1 MTTLQ
6 VGAADLSATK
16 KKAMED
22 ADKMQ
27 RSIIRDCSENGRQP
41 PPYALSELI
50 GKGSFG
56 RVYKAKASGTG
67 QLVAIKIISIDD
79 GDSLAPGASDTFK
92 DILKEVNT
100 LKKLSESG
108 AKNINTVIETL
119 LVGPSM
125 WIVTEHCAG
134 GSVSTLMRPS
144 GGGLPEKWIVPVL
157 REVAQA
163 LFWVHKEGIIHRD
176 IKCANVLVTDKGGVQ
191 LCDFGVA
198 GIIETKFDKRSTVTG
213 TLNWMAP
220 ELFDRSVSY
229 GTEVDIWAF
238 GSLAFE
244 AATGLPPNAKNMSRI
259 DIPQFGSYLKQHC
272 PRLEGDQYS
281 PNLKDLVAFCMTE
294 DPRHRPTI
302 SQVQRHAYVWNT
314 DQQYPTV
321 SLKMLVNAYRLWE
334 VQGGNRMSLF
344 NAGGAQRLSVGNQ
357 AKAAAADDGWDFDT
371 TDGGFDAPVLGE
383 TEAQVVYDAYGPR
396 VSMMPPPPRESG
408 RRRRPPNMPKLKGPL
423 EKAFDPNTIT
433 DYEENSRLFYGRP
446 MPTSAPEMGSADK
459 RDMGSPGKREM
470 GNAEQPRESLID
482 LDFSLDG
489 DRLSRFADMDGE
501 TIKGNQPPN
510 NRETIRESGLIDLDA
525 SLDGGRLSRFADMDT
540 VRASRA
546 SIRPLG
552 RSHTTMGR
560 RRTQDWSFEGAADM
574 GDDDGGAQ
582 SPESPDELREGGRQR
597 ESQLFRSQSTMDH
610 RRTQDWTFA
619 SAAPPL
625 SASLDRPA
633 EYGRSQSSLENRRT
647 QEWTFASAAAPSNS
661 NSNSNAHLGASE
673 WFQSNEEDDYMA
685 LDSLNENRDSLAVSH
700 HHENDSLAVIL
711 PPRAATS
718 LEVSRFSASSLI
730 DLDMSFTTQDGGA
743 LLRPSTAEPESAISD
758 SWGQPFRTPLQ
769 ASFGFSS
776 EGGSELPPGSREPS
790 LYVSDGPIPRSNREP
805 SLYIPDD
812 GGMHNS
818 NREPSIYIPDMPT
831 SSREPS
837 IYIPDMPLSNR
848 EPSLYIPDVPM
859 SNREPSLYV
868 AAGSSSPG
876 EPALYVA
883 ATDHSLSPN
892 GSFTTSIDAGD
903 EFGLQAV
910 PSTPTSEAGGMGS
923 MGVVMTPPSDEF
935 NSGDDALINGT
946 GAHHVAIT
954 VEEHYSDS
962 EDAPPMPALPYMPRP
977 PSVNVLQGS
986 AGAGGEEVKEE
997 LQRMI
1002 RSLHEHLQYTGSVM
1016 RTLPMVRSGGQQVEQ
1031 TAPVEVML

>member
-1 MTTLQ
+1 MATLQ

-22 ADKMQ
+22 AEKMQ
-27 RSIIRDCSENGRQP
+27 RSIIRDCAENGRQP

-56 RVYKAKASGTG
+56 RVYKAKAAGSG
-67 QLVAIKIISIDD
+67 QLVAIKIISIEE
-79 GDSLAPGASDTFK
+79 GDSLAPGAADTFK

-100 LKKLSESG
+100 LKKLGDSG

-144 GGGLPEKWIVPVL
+144 GGGLPEKWIVPIL

-176 IKCANVLVTDKGGVQ
+176 IKCANVLVTEAGGVQ

-220 ELFDRSVSY
+220 ELFDMSVSY

-244 AATGLPPNAKNMSRI
+244 AATGLPPNAKNMARI

-281 PNLKDLVAFCMTE
+281 SNLKDLVAFCMTE
-294 DPRHRPTI
+294 DPRNRPSI
-302 SQVQRHAYVWNT
+302 SQVQRHAYIWNT

-344 NAGGAQRLSVGNQ
+344 NAGGAQRRSVGNE
-357 AKAAAADDGWDFDT
+357 AAALATDDGWDFNTMTED
-371 TDGGFDAPVLGE
+371 FNVPFLGE
-383 TEAQVVYDAYGPR
+383 TEAKAVYDAYGPR
-396 VSMMPPPPRESG
+396 VSMMPPPPRDSS
-408 RRRRPPNMPKLKGPL
+408 RRRRPPNIPKLKGPL

-433 DYEENSRLFYGRP
+433 DYEQNSRLFYGRP
-446 MPTSAPEMGSADK
+446 MPTSAPEMGTE
-459 RDMGSPGKREM
+459 REKTST
-470 GNAEQPRESLID
+470 EQPRESLID

-501 TIKGNQPPN
+501 TIKGSQLS

-525 SLDGGRLSRFADMDT
+525 SLDGDRLSRFADMDT

-552 RSHTTMGR
+552 RSQTTLDR
-560 RRTQDWSFEGAADM
+560 RRTQDWTFAGA
-574 GDDDGGAQ
+574 DDVDLNDQ
-582 SPESPDELREGGRQR
+582 ESPEKPQNENGRQR

-619 SAAPPL
+619 SAAPQTSPQN
-625 SASLDRPA
+625 RPPDI
-633 EYGRSQSSLENRRT
+633 GRSQSSLENRRT
-647 QEWTFASAAAPSNS
+647 QEWTFASAASA
-661 NSNSNAHLGASE
+661 NAHLGGE

-685 LDSLNENRDSLAVSH
+685 LDSLPHSTSNHHQNDSMAVTHHHDDSLAV
-700 HHENDSLAVIL
+700 VL

-718 LEVSRFSASSLI
+718 LEVSRFSSSSLI
-730 DLDMSFTTQDGGA
+730 DLDMSLTDSGGEP
-743 LLRPSTAEPESAISD
+743 LRPSTAEPDSAISE
-758 SWGQPFRTPLQ
+758 SWGAPFRMPHQ
-769 ASFGFSS
+769 GSFGPGSDSS
-776 EGGSELPPGSREPS
+776 LPSSSREPS
-790 LYVSDGPIPRSNREP
+790 LYIPSDDVIPNGNREP
-805 SLYIPDD
+805 SLYIPD
-812 GGMHNS
+812 G
-818 NREPSIYIPDMPT
+818 PIPR
-831 SSREPS
+831 SV
-837 IYIPDMPLSNR
+837 R
-848 EPSLYIPDVPM
+848 EPSLYISDEAIPR
-859 SNREPSLYV
+859 STREPSLYV
-868 AAGSSSPG
+868 
-876 EPALYVA
+876 
-883 ATDHSLSPN
+883 TDSSLSPS
-892 GSFTTSIDAGD
+892 GSLAASYTGD
-903 EFGLQAV
+903 DFGLQAPV
-910 PSTPTSEAGGMGS
+910 PSTPTSDA
-923 MGVVMTPPSDEF
+923 VMTPPSDFDEDF
-935 NSGDDALINGT
+935 PRIGGHIS
-946 GAHHVAIT
+946 IT
-954 VEEHYSDS
+954 VED
-962 EDAPPMPALPYMPRP
+962 EDAPMPALPYMPGP
-977 PSVNVLQGS
+977 PTVNVLQGT
-986 AGAGGEEVKEE
+986 ATTGEVRDE
-997 LQRMI
+997 LARMV

-1016 RTLPMVRSGGQQVEQ
+1016 RTLPVRSRQQADQ
-1031 TAPVEVML
+1031 NAAEVAL

>member
-1 MTTLQ
+1 MATLQ

-22 ADKMQ
+22 AEKMQ
-27 RSIIRDCSENGRQP
+27 RSIIRDCAENGRQP

-56 RVYKAKASGTG
+56 RVYKAKASDTG
-67 QLVAIKIISIDD
+67 QLVAIKIISIEE
-79 GDSLAPGASDTFK
+79 GDSLAPGAADTFK

-100 LKKLSESG
+100 LKKLGDSG

-144 GGGLPEKWIVPVL
+144 GRGLPEKWVVPIL

-176 IKCANVLVTDKGGVQ
+176 IKCANVLVTEAGGVQ

-220 ELFDRSVSY
+220 ELFDMSVSY

-244 AATGLPPNAKNMSRI
+244 AATGLPPNAKNMARI

-281 PNLKDLVAFCMTE
+281 GNLKDLVAFCMTE
-294 DPRHRPTI
+294 DPRNRPSI
-302 SQVQRHAYVWNT
+302 SQVQRHAYIWRT
-314 DQQYPTV
+314 EQQYPTV

-344 NAGGAQRLSVGNQ
+344 NAGGAQRRSVGNE
-357 AKAAAADDGWDFDT
+357 AAAPAPDDGWDFNTMTED
-371 TDGGFDAPVLGE
+371 FNLPCLGDK
-383 TEAQVVYDAYGPR
+383 EAKAVYDAYGPR
-396 VSMMPPPPRESG
+396 VSMMPPPPRESS

-446 MPTSAPEMGSADK
+446 MPTSAPEMGTE
-459 RDMGSPGKREM
+459 REQTST
-470 GNAEQPRESLID
+470 EQPRESLID

-501 TIKGNQPPN
+501 TIKGSQVPN
-510 NRETIRESGLIDLDA
+510 RQTIRESGLIDLDA
-525 SLDGGRLSRFADMDT
+525 SLDGDRLSRFADMDT

-552 RSHTTMGR
+552 RSQTTLDR
-560 RRTQDWSFEGAADM
+560 RRTQDWTFAGADV
-574 GDDDGGAQ
+574 DGNSQ
-582 SPESPDELREGGRQR
+582 ESPEKPQNENGRQR

-619 SAAPPL
+619 SAAPQTSPQN
-625 SASLDRPA
+625 RPPDI
-633 EYGRSQSSLENRRT
+633 GRSQSSLESRRT
-647 QEWTFASAAAPSNS
+647 QEWTFASAASA
-661 NSNSNAHLGASE
+661 NAHLGGE

-685 LDSLNENRDSLAVSH
+685 LDSLPQGISNHHPNDSMAVTHHHDDSLAV
-700 HHENDSLAVIL
+700 VL

-718 LEVSRFSASSLI
+718 LEVSRFSSSSLI
-730 DLDMSFTTQDGGA
+730 DLDMSLTDSTGEP
-743 LLRPSTAEPESAISD
+743 LRPSTAEPDSAMSE
-758 SWGQPFRTPLQ
+758 SWGAPFRMPHQ
-769 ASFGFSS
+769 RSFGPSS
-776 EGGSELPPGSREPS
+776 DGSLPSSSREPS
-790 LYVSDGPIPRSNREP
+790 LYIPSDDMIPNGNREP
-805 SLYIPDD
+805 SLYIPD
-812 GGMHNS
+812 GPIP
-818 NREPSIYIPDMPT
+818 RSI
-831 SSREPS
+831 
-837 IYIPDMPLSNR
+837 R
-848 EPSLYIPDVPM
+848 EPSLYISDETIPR
-859 SNREPSLYV
+859 STREPSLYV
-868 AAGSSSPG
+868 ADTSISPSG
-876 EPALYVA
+876 
-883 ATDHSLSPN
+883 SLSA
-892 GSFTTSIDAGD
+892 SYTGD
-903 EFGLQAV
+903 DFSLRAPV
-910 PSTPTSEAGGMGS
+910 PSTPTSDA
-923 MGVVMTPPSDEF
+923 VMTPPSDFDE
-935 NSGDDALINGT
+935 DAPRRG
-946 GAHHVAIT
+946 GGYVSIT
-954 VEEHYSDS
+954 VEG
-962 EDAPPMPALPYMPRP
+962 EDAPMPALPYMPGP
-977 PSVNVLQGS
+977 PTVNVLQGTATS
-986 AGAGGEEVKEE
+986 EEVREE
-997 LQRMI
+997 LARMV

-1016 RTLPMVRSGGQQVEQ
+1016 RTLPVRSGQQVDQ
-1031 TAPVEVML
+1031 TTTEVAS

>member
-1 MTTLQ
+1 MATLQ

-22 ADKMQ
+22 AEKMQ
-27 RSIIRDCSENGRQP
+27 RAIIRDCAENGRQP

-67 QLVAIKIISIDD
+67 QLVAVKIISIEE
-79 GDSLAPGASDTFK
+79 GDSLAPGAADTFK
-92 DILKEVNT
+92 DILKEVST
-100 LKKLSESG
+100 LKKLGESG

-144 GGGLPEKWIVPVL
+144 GGGLPEKWIVPIL

-176 IKCANVLVTDKGGVQ
+176 IKCANVLVTDTGGVQ

-220 ELFDRSVSY
+220 ELFDSSVSY

-259 DIPQFGSYLKQHC
+259 NIPQFGSYLKQHC

-281 PNLKDLVAFCMTE
+281 ANLKNLVAYCMTE
-294 DPRHRPTI
+294 DPRNRPTI
-302 SQVQRHAYVWNT
+302 SQVQRHAYLYGT
-314 DQQYPTV
+314 AQQYPTV

-344 NAGGAQRLSVGNQ
+344 NAGGAQRQSVGN
-357 AKAAAADDGWDFDT
+357 AGPAASADDGWDFDT
-371 TDGGFDAPVLGE
+371 MTASSFDPPRLGE
-383 TEAQVVYDAYGPR
+383 TEAKVVYDAYGPR
-396 VSMMPPPPRESG
+396 VSMMPPPPREAG

-433 DYEENSRLFYGRP
+433 DYEQNSRLFYGRP
-446 MPTSAPEMGSADK
+446 MPTSAPEMGAEK
-459 RDMGSPGKREM
+459 RDIGGT
-470 GNAEQPRESLID
+470 EQPRESLID
-482 LDFSLDG
+482 LDFSLEG
-489 DRLSRFADMDGE
+489 DRLSRFADMGGE
-501 TIKGNQPPN
+501 TIKGSHQP

-525 SLDGGRLSRFADMDT
+525 SLDGDRLSRFVDIDT
-540 VRASRA
+540 VKASRA

-552 RSHTTMGR
+552 RSQTTLDR
-560 RRTQDWSFEGAADM
+560 RRTQDWTFEGADIGAD
-574 GDDDGGAQ
+574 DQ
-582 SPESPDELREGGRQR
+582 ESPEKRNESGRQR

-619 SAAPPL
+619 SAAPQT
-625 SASLDRPA
+625 SASLYQPTDM
-633 EYGRSQSSLENRRT
+633 GRSQSSLENRRT
-647 QEWTFASAAAPSNS
+647 QEWTFASATPTDTN
-661 NSNSNAHLGASE
+661 LGGE

-685 LDSLNENRDSLAVSH
+685 LDSLPHSNTNHQRNDSLTVSH
-700 HHENDSLAVIL
+700 HHDEPNSLAVDL

-718 LEVSRFSASSLI
+718 LEVSRFSSTSLI
-730 DLDMSFTTQDGGA
+730 DLDMSFADEGGA
-743 LLRPSTAEPESAISD
+743 MLRPSTAEPESAISE
-758 SWGQPFRTPLQ
+758 SWGPAFQMPQRF
-769 ASFGFSS
+769 FGSPS
-776 EGGSELPPGSREPS
+776 DGSLPSHSRDPSLYLPDDYTSRSRREPSLYVPDGPIPRSTREPSLYLPDGPIPRSSREPS
-790 LYVSDGPIPRSNREP
+790 LYVR
-805 SLYIPDD
+805 
-812 GGMHNS
+812 
-818 NREPSIYIPDMPT
+818 
-831 SSREPS
+831 
-837 IYIPDMPLSNR
+837 
-848 EPSLYIPDVPM
+848 
-859 SNREPSLYV
+859 
-868 AAGSSSPG
+868 AG
-876 EPALYVA
+876 
-883 ATDHSLSPN
+883 SLSPN
-892 GSFTTSIDAGD
+892 GSFAASIDTGD

-910 PSTPTSEAGGMGS
+910 PSTPTSEGAM
-923 MGVVMTPPSDEF
+923 VMTPPSDANDF
-935 NSGDDALINGT
+935 SDDAERMQQNGHSSSSSNNNK
-946 GAHHVAIT
+946 GGPVAIT
-954 VEEHYSDS
+954 VEEHSSDADS
-962 EDAPPMPALPYMPRP
+962 EAPMPALPYMPRP
-977 PSVNVLQGS
+977 PSVNTLQGQAS
-986 AGAGGEEVKEE
+986 QEEVKDE

-1002 RSLHEHLQYTGSVM
+1002 RSLHEHLQYTSSVM
-1016 RTLPMVRSGGQQVEQ
+1016 RTLPVRGGQAQAQ
-1031 TAPVEVML
+1031 AQAPAEVVL